1 MSTKS
6 LSLSLFPCSRS
17 PSVASSRPRRRR
29 PPPPPPPP
37 PTRPRRPRPPQRCP
51 RQRTRASPPRRPPRR
66 SPLEARREHLRRPQ
80 ARLGRSVRQRAPQ
93 VEARQQ
99 DRPGDLRLFAKIA
112 DNGGAESIGDWT
124 PNVKNWVGR
133 RADAF
138 LKTGA
143 LPLFLSYNIPKR
155 DCGQYS
161 AGGAGAADKYK
172 EWITAFATGIGERR
186 AAVVLE
192 PDSLGLLTKVS
203 ADGKPCLSEADQKER
218 LELLRFAVHTFE
230 AQGNIAVYI
239 DAGHSGWLKPADD
252 AKRLKEAGI
261 DEADGFALNVS
272 NYKATSTEINYG
284 KAISKLVGGKHFVI
298 DTSRNGN
305 GPPKCDEAADD
316 EKCWCN
322 PPGRALG
329 SPPTAST
336 ADPLIDAYLWL
347 KSGRIGRAMQ
357 RRPQGRRVLAGQGA
371 RACAQ
376 RRVLTVAPPQP

>member
-1 MSTKS
+1 MTTKV
-6 LSLSLFPCSRS
+6 LSVTVLMFAVGCVAPAQSGP
-17 PSVASSRPRRRR
+17 PAATPATTEPGAAVASAAPAAEAPAKPTASGKPAEPAA
-29 PPPPPPPP
+29 PPLPAWKHGENIFAGPKLAWVDPYGPAHLKSKLASKTDP
-37 PTRPRRPRPPQRCP
+37 PTS
-51 RQRTRASPPRRPPRR
+51 A
-66 SPLEARREHLRRPQ
+66 LY
-80 ARLGRSVRQRAPQ
+80 
-93 VEARQQ
+93 
-99 DRPGDLRLFAKIA
+99 AKLA
-112 DNGGAESIGDWT
+112 DNGGAEWIGDWT

-172 EWITAFATGIGERR
+172 EWITAFATGIGDRR

-239 DAGHSGWLKPADD
+239 DAGHSGWLKPAED

-272 NYKATSTEINYG
+272 NYKSTSTEINYG

-347 KSGRIGRAMQ
+347 KKPGESDGQCNGGPKAGVFW
-357 RRPQGRRVLAGQGA
+357 PDKALELARNA
-371 RACAQ
+371 KF
-376 RRVLTVAPPQP
+376 

>member
-1 MSTKS
+1 MMTKA
-6 LSLSLFPCSRS
+6 LSLTVLMLAIGC
-17 PSVASSRPRRRR
+17 VAPAQSAQPAATPAAAEPGAQAAGPAPAAEAPAKPTAGGKPTEPAA
-29 PPPPPPPP
+29 PPLPAWKHGENIFAGPKLAWVDPYGPAHLKSKLASKTD
-37 PTRPRRPRPPQRCP
+37 PT
-51 RQRTRASPPRRPPRR
+51 TSA
-66 SPLEARREHLRRPQ
+66 LY
-80 ARLGRSVRQRAPQ
+80 
-93 VEARQQ
+93 
-99 DRPGDLRLFAKIA
+99 AKIA
-112 DNGGAESIGDWT
+112 DNGGAEWIGDWT

-143 LPLFLSYNIPKR
+143 LPLFVAYNIPKR
-155 DCGQYS
+155 DCGTYS
-161 AGGAGAADKYK
+161 AGGADKGDTYK
-172 EWITAFATGIGERR
+172 QWITAFANGIGDRR

-192 PDSLGLLTKVS
+192 PDSLGLLK
-203 ADGKPCLSEADQKER
+203 KCLSEADQKER
-218 LELLRFAVHTFE
+218 LGLLRFAVHAFV
-230 AQGNIAVYI
+230 ALGNTAVYI
-239 DAGHSGWLKPADD
+239 DAGHSLGDGHSGWLTAADD

-272 NYKATSTEINYG
+272 NYKSTSSEITYG

-305 GPPKCDEAADD
+305 GPPKCDESTDD

-347 KSGRIGRAMQ
+347 KKPGESDGACNGGPKAGVFWQERALE
-357 RRPQGRRVLAGQGA
+357 LARNA
-371 RACAQ
+371 KF
-376 RRVLTVAPPQP
+376 